1 MMRGEKEKIEELLEK
16 IKEVNENADKII
28 PEKKESPSKEEEN
41 SEKEKLLIEILLP
54 IESLQVININGEIVS
69 I

>member
-1 MMRGEKEKIEELLEK
+1 MIIFDL
-16 IKEVNENADKII
+16 NESEII